1 MRSDRLMI
9 IIFVCWQISRRL
21 MHTATRD
28 AFDGVLAHALCAQ
41 LNGSMRQ
48 HRISEH
54 ISAKLLN
61 GASFV
66 WRRLLIKGTRRACAC
81 VHVFCV
87 SKTNNHMDEEQL
99 AQLYINDA
107 ANRSKTGI
115 CILIISRQR
124 ICVGILFYLFILKIN

>member
-1 MRSDRLMI
+1 M
-9 IIFVCWQISRRL
+9 
-21 MHTATRD
+21 
-28 AFDGVLAHALCAQ
+28 
-41 LNGSMRQ
+41 
-48 HRISEH
+48 
-54 ISAKLLN
+54 
-61 GASFV
+61 
-66 WRRLLIKGTRRACAC
+66 C

-99 AQLYINDA
+99 AQLYISDA